1 MRVYILRNP
10 VVIVLDIMQI
20 YDFGLILQLHTKRY
34 NREDI
39 KQLKILILAYHANFT
54 MLAQT

>member
-1 MRVYILRNP
+1 MRVYILRDSV
-10 VVIVLDIMQI
+10 VVILDLVQI
-20 YDFGLILQLHTKRY
+20 YDFGLFLQLHTKRY

-39 KQLKILILAYHANFT
+39 EQLKILILAYHANFT

>member
-1 MRVYILRNP
+1 MRVYILRNSV
-10 VVIVLDIMQI
+10 VVILDIMQI
-20 YDFGLILQLHTKRY
+20 YDFDLILQLHKKRY

-39 KQLKILILAYHANFT
+39 EQLKILILAYHANFT

>member
-1 MRVYILRNP
+1 MRVYILRNSV
-10 VVIVLDIMQI
+10 VVILDIMQI

-39 KQLKILILAYHANFT
+39 EQLKILILAYHANFT
-54 MLAQT
+54 IDAQT

>member
-1 MRVYILRNP
+1 MRVYILRNSV
-10 VVIVLDIMQI
+10 VVILDIMQI
-20 YDFGLILQLHTKRY
+20 YDFGLILQLHKKRY

-39 KQLKILILAYHANFT
+39 EQLKILILAYHANFT

>member
-10 VVIVLDIMQI
+10 VVVILDLMQI
-20 YDFGLILQLHTKRY
+20 YDFGLILQLHAKRY

-39 KQLKILILAYHANFT
+39 EQLKILILAYHANFT

>member
-1 MRVYILRNP
+1 MRVYILRNSI
-10 VVIVLDIMQI
+10 VVILDLMQI

-34 NREDI
+34 NREDVE
-39 KQLKILILAYHANFT
+39 QLKILILAYHANFT